1 MRNTR
6 TALWAAMFVAG
17 AIGFAGIATAQSNNP
32 PGAGAGVS
40 GSVDKSGV
48 HVSGDVNPPGT
59 DATAQPLALP
69 KGFSQK
75 DLNETTDIKKTL
87 SGLTEDAVTKDH
99 FDSLIGYLAKPD
111 ENRIKNEGQKNRDV
125 TTLNGRIAEIQKDW
139 KAKYNTDFDVDK
151 AKVVF
156 NEQFKFVTGEV
167 ADEATA
173 MANWPVPAT
182 TDLMSQAREAAGTI
196 TGNTDKTKQT
206 GDVTESNQGNKAA
219 EKEKLDRGRNV
230 AIMRFPA
237 SHGLPTLN
245 VSLIHQLPDNWRV
258 DVPNDRTGD
267 QIYQDLLTHLTYAD
281 EHKDQWPSD
290 VNDGYRMFAHHV
302 LMALYGVPMNEK
314 AMGAS
319 SSQ

>member
-1 MRNTR
+1 MEGCAGLQRPRVSREHARGTLPNQRCSDVLELLRKEHLMRNTR

-111 ENRIKNEGQKNRDV
+111 
-125 TTLNGRIAEIQKDW
+125 
-139 KAKYNTDFDVDK
+139 
-151 AKVVF
+151 
-156 NEQFKFVTGEV
+156 
-167 ADEATA
+167 
-173 MANWPVPAT
+173 
-182 TDLMSQAREAAGTI
+182 
-196 TGNTDKTKQT
+196 
-206 GDVTESNQGNKAA
+206 
-219 EKEKLDRGRNV
+219 
-230 AIMRFPA
+230 
-237 SHGLPTLN
+237 
-245 VSLIHQLPDNWRV
+245 
-258 DVPNDRTGD
+258 
-267 QIYQDLLTHLTYAD
+267 
-281 EHKDQWPSD
+281 
-290 VNDGYRMFAHHV
+290 
-302 LMALYGVPMNEK
+302 
-314 AMGAS
+314 
-319 SSQ
+319 

>member
-6 TALWAAMFVAG
+6 TALWAAVFAAG
-17 AIGFAGIATAQSNNP
+17 VIGVGTAATGQDNP
-32 PGAGAGVS
+32 PGTGAGVS

-48 HVSGDVNPPGT
+48 HVSGGVNPPGT
-59 DATAQPLALP
+59 DTTAQPLALP

-75 DLNETTDIKKTL
+75 DINDTDDIKKSL
-87 SGLTEDAVTKDH
+87 ASMTEDAVTKDK
-99 FDSLIGYLAKPD
+99 FDSVIGYLAKPD
-111 ENRIKNEGQKNRDV
+111 EKRIKDEGQKNRDV

-167 ADEATA
+167 SDEATA
-173 MANWPVPAT
+173 LANWPVPAT
-182 TDLMSQAREAAGTI
+182 TDLMGQAREAAGTI
-196 TGNTDKTKQT
+196 TGNSNKTNQT
-206 GDVTESNQGNKAA
+206 GDVSEKNQGNKAA
-219 EKEKLDRGRNV
+219 ENEKLDTGRNV
-230 AIMRFPA
+230 AVMQFPA

-245 VSLIHQLPDNWRV
+245 ISMIHQLPDNWRV
-258 DVPNDRTGD
+258 DIPNDRTGE

-314 AMGAS
+314 AMGS
-319 SSQ
+319 TGS